1 MDLCGVSQ
9 TQSEPAPPLS
19 PEVGSAAV
27 SNPVVQAPN
36 RVAETERRACV
47 ARFVRQKI
55 REGAAPNTTLVRY
68 AHLLNAILDT
78 DFDGYPDR
86 CDDNDEAVDASR
98 ESNSSTTRLKNDGE
112 NNCAPASDPEDERSA
127 TNQNEEDTE
136 TEGQRQN
143 EEEIRACGY
152 AFAESTGRTLNVKE
166 EEIASWFLGLLEMD
180 LAQKEE
186 ARASLDNSSC
196 ANSSNEDTIGGD
208 EQEGEWRPADLDIS
222 GILLLCALHAMSRER
237 ATVFCLDSAMYM
249 DEKSWILVT
258 IIAKY
263 FTNCL
268 VVVGTR
274 PPSLALGENTESSSF
289 RKQLRM
295 LKRMKASTSKS
306 IDTLTSHE
314 IEELSRQILKV
325 PVIPKNLLAILG
337 SRSQGNPLFLHEIIA
352 EMQEQQVI
360 QIDEK
365 KRTCELHVQ
374 ESWGDKSK
382 AQFCFACHASFASS
396 KKEKKS
402 NDKDKDMNPSGKGK
416 LEEVR
421 KTKHRCKCCGYVFCA
436 ECTPNACQA
445 KIPGKSNESV
455 RHCRTCYNL
464 SSSRRSSGS
473 SHGLGAAVGNTNDKR
488 ARPKSRIRSIF
499 QSGNNGGH
507 SSSSPASVMSPPVSG
522 SETLT
527 NRIALRP
534 PRTVKSVLT
543 TMLDQLTVSQR
554 MLMKTASAIG
564 PSFDREML
572 RATCPIEAHLSR
584 FAQDLEDMEQL
595 AMIRRI
601 NTFIGGV
608 PASSKPSLTASGA
621 ILTTSQTAPPS
632 SHVKVKFEFNHGFM
646 RGVTREQMLR
656 SQLDKKSFVPAAHLC
671 PLEMRSVR
679 VGFVNIMSVDQKSH
693 ITERNSFASQLGK

>member
-152 AFAESTGRTLNVKE
+152 AFAESTGRILNVKE

-445 KIPGKSNESV
+445 KIPGKSNES
-455 RHCRTCYNL
+455 Y
-464 SSSRRSSGS
+464 
-473 SHGLGAAVGNTNDKR
+473 DK
-488 ARPKSRIRSIF
+488 
-499 QSGNNGGH
+499 
-507 SSSSPASVMSPPVSG
+507 
-522 SETLT
+522 
-527 NRIALRP
+527 
-534 PRTVKSVLT
+534 
-543 TMLDQLTVSQR
+543 
-554 MLMKTASAIG
+554 
-564 PSFDREML
+564 
-572 RATCPIEAHLSR
+572 
-584 FAQDLEDMEQL
+584 
-595 AMIRRI
+595 
-601 NTFIGGV
+601 
-608 PASSKPSLTASGA
+608 
-621 ILTTSQTAPPS
+621 
-632 SHVKVKFEFNHGFM
+632 
-646 RGVTREQMLR
+646 
-656 SQLDKKSFVPAAHLC
+656 
-671 PLEMRSVR
+671 
-679 VGFVNIMSVDQKSH
+679 
-693 ITERNSFASQLGK
+693 